1 MALTV
6 LIRSGEAEDPAQ
18 ITFDAPRVVLG
29 RGQSC
34 DVRLPDP
41 SVSLRHASI
50 RQRGSDYV
58 LVDEGST
65 NGTFVGPVRLSPQAP
80 RVLRA
85 TDVVRL
91 GRIWLEV
98 RIEQALPTVNPQAS
112 TREIAL
118 ALVAGAFRAQGQP
131 LAPRVLVT
139 SSPDE
144 GRDLFITD
152 FERAYVVGRAPD
164 ADLTLSD
171 NDASRR
177 HVEIRRRGQELL
189 LRDLGSKNGS
199 ELAGARLV
207 PEKDTPWPAGATLR
221 IGGTVLALEDP
232 VLAALEGLEKEADEA
247 MPPDES
253 VDPPASVSDGQLPPR
268 PAGASAGPL
277 VDLPERR
284 PAPEPARQGG
294 LRLADVLIGGLAIVV
309 LGLSLLGLA
318 WVLRSN

>member
-6 LIRSGEAEDPAQ
+6 LVRSGEAASPAQ

-29 RGQSC
+29 RGQGC

-41 SVSLRHASI
+41 SVSQRHASI

-65 NGTFVGPVRLSPQAP
+65 NGTFAGPVRLSPQAP

-85 TDVVRL
+85 NDHIRL

-98 RIEQALPTVNPQAS
+98 RIEQAIPTVNPQAT

-118 ALVAGAFRAQGQP
+118 ALVAGAFAAQGQA

-139 SSPDE
+139 AGPDR
-144 GRDLFITD
+144 GRELVLDD

-164 ADLTLSD
+164 LDLSLGDKDT
-171 NDASRR
+171 SRR
-177 HVEIRRRGQELL
+177 HLEIVRRGGQVL
-189 LRDLGSKNGS
+189 LRDLASKNGTRLDDKRIEPNRETLWAPGS
-199 ELAGARLV
+199 KVELANTALG
-207 PEKDTPWPAGATLR
+207 
-221 IGGTVLALEDP
+221 LEDP
-232 VLAALEGLEKEADEA
+232 LLVALAELEAGADEPMA
-247 MPPDES
+247 PDES
-253 VDPPASVSDGQLPPR
+253 VEPPPGVSVEE
-268 PAGASAGPL
+268 PAPQRGGGGPL
-277 VDLPERR
+277 ANVPERKL
-284 PAPEPARQGG
+284 AGEPRRQRGI
-294 LRLADVLIGGLAIVV
+294 RLADVLIAGLALLV
-309 LGLSLLGLA
+309 LALSLLGLA